1 MWESHH
7 FAKKNTKKKN
17 SVISHGLF
25 IFPRSIY
32 SLLLLAINSISR
44 KSFLPPVHYI
54 CNLFIQFQWVPSSQ
68 EWYMVT
74 MRNNY
79 KLKITAN
86 LCQYRLFTIIFSTVF
101 YSTTCV
107 TVGSIMYLNESE
119 SNCEYLNESESN
131 CEQILLKRNQCLSAD
146 PFEVFFVNPNSWA
159 A

>member
-1 MWESHH
+1 MQKRTQKTKT
-7 FAKKNTKKKN
+7 KKNLM
-17 SVISHGLF
+17 ISCGLF
-25 IFPRSIY
+25 LFPRFIY
-32 SLLLLAINSISR
+32 SLILSAINSISR

-86 LCQYRLFTIIFSTVF
+86 LCQYRLFTIIFSTAF

-119 SNCEYLNESESN
+119 SNCEYRRKIVNP
-131 CEQILLKRNQCLSAD
+131 QILLKRNQCLSAD
-146 PFEVFFVNPNSWA
+146 PFEVFFCNPNS
-159 A
+159 